1 MSISRIE
8 QETVILFNEAEANA
22 SVYTYNGTLKRK
34 LSGLC
39 STRPEEARQTK
50 DDGRG
55 GLTFEVPKR
64 WVKVNAGPVYTEEQ
78 RQAMNPA
85 LHFTKANHPGGL
97 KNPSRA

>member
-1 MSISRIE
+1 MSISKIE

-64 WVKVNAGPVYTEEQ
+64 WVKVYAGPVSTEEQ
-78 RQAMNPA
+78 RQAM
-85 LHFTKANHPGGL
+85 KE
-97 KNPSRA
+97 RARAISTSKSSTAVE

>member
-1 MSISRIE
+1 MSISKIE

-64 WVKVNAGPVYTEEQ
+64 WLKVNAGPVYTEEQ
-78 RQAMNPA
+78 RQAM
-85 LHFTKANHPGGL
+85 KE
-97 KNPSRA
+97 RARAISTSKSSTAVE

>member
-1 MSISRIE
+1 MSISKIE

-55 GLTFEVPKR
+55 GLPFEVPKR

-78 RQAMNPA
+78 RQAM
-85 LHFTKANHPGGL
+85 KE
-97 KNPSRA
+97 RARAISTSKSSTAVE

>member
-1 MSISRIE
+1 MSISKIE

-64 WVKVNAGPVYTEEQ
+64 WVTVNAGPVYTEEQ
-78 RQAMNPA
+78 RQAM
-85 LHFTKANHPGGL
+85 KE
-97 KNPSRA
+97 RARAISTSKSSTAVE

>member
-1 MSISRIE
+1 MSISKIE
-8 QETVILFNEAEANA
+8 QETVILFNEAAANA

-78 RQAMNPA
+78 RQAM
-85 LHFTKANHPGGL
+85 KE
-97 KNPSRA
+97 RARAISTSKSSTAVE